1 MEKKPLD
8 IEIAYRFPV
17 SYSREDR
24 RRLMWWSLVF
34 VFFSVV
40 GVPLLVLA
48 IR

>member
-24 RRLMWWSLVF
+24 RRLMRWSLAFVF
-34 VFFSVV
+34 VSVI
-40 GVPLLVLA
+40 GMPLLIILL
-48 IR
+48 R

>member
-1 MEKKPLD
+1 MDEKPLD

-24 RRLMWWSLVF
+24 RRLMRWSLVF
-34 VFFSVV
+34 VFVSVI
-40 GVPLLVLA
+40 GVPLLVLI